1 MSDVLTQIDPVRRA
15 TLGAMVT
22 ERLREMVIHGRFE
35 PGTQLSEVELA
46 GRFGVSRGPVRE
58 ALQHLLH
65 EGLLRRD
72 PRRGISVPIVREED
86 IADLFFARG
95 AIEAAAMRVV
105 VRGDGAAVAREL
117 RNTVRLM
124 ADAVAADDWARVA
137 DLDMAF
143 HSRLVASA
151 ASPRLARIYA
161 GIIDETRASFSMTAR
176 YPGREDL
183 VAEHEELAALLEQRD
198 VSGVQKALERHL
210 SQPIRTLSDHRQ
222 PSAGGE
228 QGRRFRPHAEERS

>member
-1 MSDVLTQIDPVRRA
+1 MRDTLEPIDPVRHA

-22 ERLREMVIHGRFE
+22 ERLRELVIKGQFA

-58 ALQHLLH
+58 ALLHLLQ

-86 IADLFFARG
+86 IADLFFARE
-95 AIEAAAMRVV
+95 AIEAAAIRVV
-105 VRGDGAAVAREL
+105 VRGGGAAVARQL
-117 RNTVRLM
+117 RRTVRLM
-124 ADAVAADDWARVA
+124 ADAVAADDWGRVA

-151 ASPRLARIYA
+151 ASPRLARMYA
-161 GIIDETRASFSMTAR
+161 GIIDETRAWFSMTAR
-176 YPGREDL
+176 YPGRDDL
-183 VAEHEELAALLEQRD
+183 VAEHEELAALLEQGD
-198 VSGVQKALERHL
+198 MPGVQKALERHL
-210 SQPIRTLSDHRQ
+210 SQSIRTLSAYRR
-222 PSAGGE
+222 PSGGGE
-228 QGRRFRPHAEERS
+228 QGRRSKPLTEDRP